1 MLMAFISVFCAFIY
15 TIIAAL
21 LIKAITNYFIK
32 RQKSYEIGFMLS
44 AVTLGMLSFALL
56 LVDAPFMVL
65 NAFLKAGLSFSI
77 LQLLISPVL
86 VILKG
91 KNKKAYKKFIDWF
104 EERR

>member
-32 RQKSYEIGFMLS
+32 RQKSYEIGFILS
-44 AVTLGMLSFALL
+44 AVTLGMLSIALL

-91 KNKKAYKKFIDWF
+91 KNKKAYKKVIDWF

>member
-1 MLMAFISVFCAFIY
+1 MLIAFISVICAFNY
-15 TIIAAL
+15 TIIAAF
-21 LIKAITNYFIK
+21 LIKTITNYFLK
-32 RQKSYEIGFMLS
+32 RQKSYEIGFILS
-44 AVTLGMLSFALL
+44 AVSLGMLSFALL

-77 LQLLISPVL
+77 LLLLIAPVL